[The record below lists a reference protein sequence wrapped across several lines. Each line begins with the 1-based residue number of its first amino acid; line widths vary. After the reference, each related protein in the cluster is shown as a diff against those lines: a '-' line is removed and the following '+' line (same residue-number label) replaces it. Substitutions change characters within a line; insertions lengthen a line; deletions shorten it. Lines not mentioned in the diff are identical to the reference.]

1 MKECLRLRRVSDA
14 GNRKQTLEQ
23 ELRILQAEAF
33 ACMEGKSSFPAGQI
47 RLMYA
52 NCHEQLIEK
61 TNQLALLTTEQ
72 ADLKHEIWE
81 RETIIK
87 AAQERLKE
95 FATVPL
101 ERRKNIL
108 SYILSRIVV
117 KSGYDVSITFLES

>member
-1 MKECLRLRRVSDA
+1 M
-14 GNRKQTLEQ
+14 
-23 ELRILQAEAF
+23 
-33 ACMEGKSSFPAGQI
+33 
-47 RLMYA
+47 
-52 NCHEQLIEK
+52 
-61 TNQLALLTTEQ
+61 
-72 ADLKHEIWE
+72 KHEIWE